1 MKAIEPSAVESTFR
15 GIQLDYDSEALLLV
29 LYEGILK
36 VNIPVKISKY
46 YQPLSR
52 KSSGEVGGRGR
63 EMGGPDHPQ
72 GILLQNW
79 GGTELNRTVTCIVL
93 IAKAN
98 DRRKKSCL

>member
-1 MKAIEPSAVESTFR
+1 MDKRV
-15 GIQLDYDSEALLLV
+15 QMLDKNYGAL
-29 LYEGILK
+29 GQTA
-36 VNIPVKISKY
+36 
-46 YQPLSR
+46 QPLSR